1 MDLRVANNSTD
12 CPYWIMTSAKRYD
25 ILNDSRF
32 LIPFMTKCHKN
43 GMMNHL
49 GKVVVKPEYDI
60 ICNDIHCESDLLVVG
75 KLYPYGFKTNN
86 NDVDSRVRYHYGVIK
101 SNGEILLEIEY
112 RLVILGINCNRIT
125 VESENQNFFVL
136 DKYGEIIVPVKKYKK
151 IDGFDNNLAR
161 VIGFNDKWGIINE
174 KGEEVLP
181 VEYSE
186 IWNFYGKN
194 KISTKTIKN
203 GIESEMSLCELN
215 SKH

>member
-1 MDLRVANNSTD
+1 M
-12 CPYWIMTSAKRYD
+12 
-25 ILNDSRF
+25 
-32 LIPFMTKCHKN
+32 
-43 GMMNHL
+43 
-49 GKVVVKPEYDI
+49 
-60 ICNDIHCESDLLVVG
+60 
-75 KLYPYGFKTNN
+75 
-86 NDVDSRVRYHYGVIK
+86 
-101 SNGEILLEIEY
+101 
-112 RLVILGINCNRIT
+112 
-125 VESENQNFFVL
+125 
-136 DKYGEIIVPVKKYKK
+136 PVKKYKK